1 MKRRRA
7 GRREEGPGRKWR
19 WGSLMLLS
27 FFAGLLTIGVA
38 VLMPGGESGN
48 VSGPP
53 AQGEPSAPPPV
64 PGEAEEAAPDERQ
77 ATPVEGTAPR
87 LAIVVD
93 DCGYDPTRDAEWLKF
108 PEKITMAVIP
118 FGPSSRRL
126 ARTAHERGF
135 GVLIHVPMEPESPV
149 SDRTEEF
156 RLRKGMSKEEM
167 DSLLGR
173 MIEENSWASG
183 VSNHMGSAFTADL
196 ESMGTFVS
204 LLKSRGL
211 FLLDSVTTPRS
222 VAVLA
227 ALRAGVPVTRRDVF
241 LDAGIQPE
249 EMRLRW
255 KQALEIAKEKGKA
268 ILVCHGRKESFRTIL
283 DLVPDLEAEGIR
295 AVTIDELLAG
305 RRRQ

>member
-1 MKRRRA
+1 
-7 GRREEGPGRKWR
+7 
-19 WGSLMLLS
+19 MLLS

-38 VLMPGGESGN
+38 VLMPGGESRNG
-48 VSGPP
+48 SGLPV
-53 AQGEPSAPPPV
+53 QEEPSAQPPV
-64 PGEAEEAAPDERQ
+64 PGEAEETARDARETP
-77 ATPVEGTAPR
+77 PVEGPAPR

-93 DCGYDPTRDAEWLKF
+93 DCGYDPARDAEWLNF

-135 GVLIHVPMEPESPV
+135 GVMIHVPMEPESPV
-149 SDRTEEF
+149 SDRTEGF
-156 RLRKGMSKEEM
+156 MLRKGMSLEEM

-196 ESMGTFVS
+196 ESMRNLVS

-227 ALRAGVPVTRRDVF
+227 ALRGGVPVTRRDVF
-241 LDAGIQPE
+241 LDVGLQPD

-255 KQALEIAKEKGKA
+255 KEAMTIAKEKGKA

-295 AVTIDELLAG
+295 AVTVDELLVG
-305 RRRQ
+305 RQSQ

>member
-1 MKRRRA
+1 
-7 GRREEGPGRKWR
+7 
-19 WGSLMLLS
+19 MLCAFL
-27 FFAGLLTIGVA
+27 AGLLTIGAV
-38 VLMPGGESGN
+38 VLMPGGESKTAARFPPQRESPSQRPDSAGDAEA
-48 VSGPP
+48 GPHD
-53 AQGEPSAPPPV
+53 QVTLTVQPPI
-64 PGEAEEAAPDERQ
+64 
-77 ATPVEGTAPR
+77 PR
-87 LAIVVD
+87 LAIVVY

-108 PEKITMAVIP
+108 PEKITLAIIP

-126 ARTAHERGF
+126 AESARARGF
-135 GVLIHVPMEPESPV
+135 GVLIHIPMEPESPV
-149 SDRTEEF
+149 SDRTERF
-156 RLRKGMSKEEM
+156 RLRRGMSGEEM
-167 DSLLGR
+167 DALLGR
-173 MIEENSWASG
+173 MIRENSWASG

-211 FLLDSVTTPRS
+211 FFLDSVTTPRS